1 MSQIRRALLSVSDK
15 TGLAEFAQGLHQ
27 LGVELISTGRTAAV
41 IAEAGVPV
49 TQVSEY
55 TGFPEMMDGRVKTL
69 HPRIHAGLLALRDNP
84 QHMQELQAQGI
95 GLIDMVVCNLYPFE
109 QTVADPQVTMAE
121 ATEQIDIGGP
131 SMVRAAA
138 KNFEHV
144 AVICHPAQYK
154 PVLEQLKS
162 SGGVLDEATRA
173 ELALE
178 AFRHTAAYDAA
189 IASFL
194 GKRVGAAGKGLPQ
207 TFVGAY
213 EKIQELRYGEN
224 PHQRAALYRDRSALE
239 PGVPGARQLHGK
251 ELSFNNL
258 VDLAA
263 ALEIARD
270 FDDPCCVIIK
280 HTNPCGCALAGNLAQ
295 ALEEAWVCDP
305 MSAFGSVIGFNRVVD
320 AETAKRLGNTDFLV
334 NTIEPRY
341 RQETGDT
348 ETVILAA
355 FVECVIAPGY
365 EPEALE
371 ILKKKAN
378 LRIMELPDFAP
389 ESRQQG
395 LDLRRVPG
403 GMLVQEGDFKIVP
416 PSEFKVVTEKQP
428 TPAQLEAMAFADR
441 IAKHVRSNAIVLV
454 QGRRLVGVG
463 AGQMSRFDSSF
474 IAARKAG
481 RRAQGAV
488 LASDAM
494 LPARDGLDAAAET
507 GAVAVIQPGGSKRDE
522 EVIQAANEHG
532 LVMVFTGV
540 RHFKH

>member
-1 MSQIRRALLSVSDK
+1 MPPIRRALLSVSDK
-15 TGLAEFAQGLHQ
+15 TGIVELAQGLHE
-27 LGVELISTGRTAAV
+27 LGIEIISTGRTATA

-49 TQVSEY
+49 EQVSEY

-69 HPRIHAGLLALRDNP
+69 HPRIHAGLLALRDNQ
-84 QHMQELQAQGI
+84 QHMQELEARAI

-109 QTVADPQVTMAE
+109 ETVADPRVTME
-121 ATEQIDIGGP
+121 DATEQIDIGGP

-138 KNFEHV
+138 KNFRHV
-144 AVICHPAQYK
+144 VVICNPARYQ
-154 PVLEQLKS
+154 PILDAVQSTNGE
-162 SGGVLDEATRA
+162 LDETTRA

-178 AFRHTAAYDAA
+178 AFQHTAAYDAA
-189 IASFL
+189 IARFLQERIAAGDGPPQSFL
-194 GKRVGAAGKGLPQ
+194 G
-207 TFVGAY
+207 AY
-213 EKIQELRYGEN
+213 EEIQELRYGEN
-224 PHQRAALYRDRSALE
+224 PHQRAAVYRDRAAVE
-239 PGVPGARQLHGK
+239 PGIPGAKQLHGK

-258 VDLAA
+258 LDLAA
-263 ALEIARD
+263 ALEMARD
-270 FDDPCCVIIK
+270 FEDPCCVIIK
-280 HTNPCGCALAGNLAQ
+280 HTNPCGCAVADSIAE
-295 ALEEAWVCDP
+295 ALEDAWVCDP

-320 AETAKRLGNTDFLV
+320 AETARKLGNTDFLLE
-334 NTIEPRY
+334 TIEPRY
-341 RQETGDT
+341 REETGDT

-371 ILKKKAN
+371 ILTQKKN
-378 LRIMELPDFAP
+378 LRIMDLPEFAP
-389 ESRQQG
+389 EARKRA
-395 LDLRRVPG
+395 LDFRRLPG
-403 GMLVQEGDFKIVP
+403 GLLMQEGDFHNVP
-416 PSEFKVVTEKQP
+416 PSDFRVVTEKQP
-428 TPAQLEAMAFADR
+428 TPQQLESMAFADR

-454 QGRRLVGVG
+454 QGKRLVGAG

-481 RRAQGAV
+481 KRAQGAV

-494 LPARDGLDAAAET
+494 FPARDGLDAAAET

-532 LVMVFTGV
+532 IVMVFTGV